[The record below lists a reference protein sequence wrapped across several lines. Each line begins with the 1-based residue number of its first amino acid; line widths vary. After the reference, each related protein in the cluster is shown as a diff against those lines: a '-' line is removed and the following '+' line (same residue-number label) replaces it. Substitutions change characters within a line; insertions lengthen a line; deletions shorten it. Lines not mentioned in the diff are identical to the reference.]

1 MRLLQ
6 IHDDGDLSLTK
17 DLIGNVPPY
26 GILSHTWGSDEE
38 EITFQDLQIQ
48 NGSWR
53 EKLAFRKIQFCA
65 RQAKRD
71 GLQYCWID
79 TCCID
84 KSNNSELSEAIISM
98 FRWYRN
104 AIRCYVYLIDV
115 VDDDQD
121 LNNPVLSFNRI
132 EPMFKKSR
140 WFTRGWTLQELVAPP
155 IVEFYSR
162 EGKLLGDKKS
172 LERQICGITG
182 VSVNALRGHALSSFT
197 VAERL
202 SWAEYR
208 ETKREEDQA
217 YSLFG
222 LFGVYMPPLYGEGY
236 ENAFRRL
243 RTEIDKGSDGAP
255 YSR

>member
-1 MRLLQ
+1 
-6 IHDDGDLSLTK
+6 
-17 DLIGNVPPY
+17 
-26 GILSHTWGSDEE
+26 
-38 EITFQDLQIQ
+38 
-48 NGSWR
+48 
-53 EKLAFRKIQFCA
+53 
-65 RQAKRD
+65 
-71 GLQYCWID
+71 
-79 TCCID
+79 
-84 KSNNSELSEAIISM
+84 M

-104 AIRCYVYLIDV
+104 AIKCYVYLIDV

-121 LNNPVLSFNRI
+121 PSNLVLSFDRV

-162 EGKLLGDKKS
+162 EEKLLGDKKS
-172 LERQICGITG
+172 LERQICEITG
-182 VSVNALRGHALSSFT
+182 VSVKAVRGYALSSFT
-197 VAERL
+197 IAERL